1 MVPTSGVDWMY
12 DAESFKNHFK
22 HICFISLSIDS
33 EEIIEQ
39 GSAHAKRFVSIRGAP
54 AIVSE

>member
-1 MVPTSGVDWMY
+1 MY